1 MLPSLRPTS
10 LISLF
15 PALPGG
21 PCITYQIIIFTT
33 MSLSSYWFEWSC
45 GISSIPL
52 FLCYQLTMLRLDLPT
67 NLCSLLFPPLL
78 SGLPLSLFD
87 FISNSDTPNL
97 ANLDNLI
104 NLLFCFCVCLFFVN
118 FILILITLNL
128 IFNFKR
134 CIIISTLAISS
145 IPLNYLAY
153 YFLAIISLALDG
165 LRNLINYW

>member
-1 MLPSLRPTS
+1 
-10 LISLF
+10 
-15 PALPGG
+15 
-21 PCITYQIIIFTT
+21 
-33 MSLSSYWFEWSC
+33 
-45 GISSIPL
+45 
-52 FLCYQLTMLRLDLPT
+52 MLRLDLPT

-87 FISNSDTPNL
+87 SISNSDTPNL
-97 ANLDNLI
+97 VDVDNLI

-118 FILILITLNL
+118 FILILITLSL

-145 IPLNYLAY
+145 IPLNSLAY

-165 LRNLINYW
+165 LRNLINY